1 MHITLAN
8 CLPFF
13 KMGGE
18 DPFIA
23 VTNSSLPLSCVVDV
37 LGGQDAS
44 LVRVVLVVTDTN
56 DDVISLVQAR

>member
-1 MHITLAN
+1 
-8 CLPFF
+8 
-13 KMGGE
+13 MGGE